1 MAIAKA
7 PSSSD
12 LASTL
17 ARDWALQVNT
27 ATKDAPKWVFV
38 RGLSQF
44 APEMK
49 PKMQDDSDI
58 DSEGYGSQIATA
70 LEMSFKG
77 EGKRK
82 GTDADGTFKQ
92 DPGQAFIRE
101 AGRKMGL
108 KNVIQAR
115 AWRTDGVQEGYEAH
129 FSVEWEEK
137 AGKNDD
143 LDEFSFQMM
152 SRGKPL
158 AIKPVESAEAKSV
171 PVDSTSGLGGSGL
184 GDQTDLGV

>member
-27 ATKDAPKWVFV
+27 GTKDSAKWVFV

-44 APEMK
+44 APEVK

-58 DSEGYGSQIATA
+58 DSEGYNSQIATA
-70 LEMSFKG
+70 LEMAFKG

-82 GTDADGTFKQ
+82 GTDTEGTFKQ

-143 LDEFSFQMM
+143 LDEFSFTMM

-158 AIKPVESAEAKSV
+158 EIKPVENPTGASVSADAQE
-171 PVDSTSGLGGSGL
+171 SGA
-184 GDQTDLGV
+184 V